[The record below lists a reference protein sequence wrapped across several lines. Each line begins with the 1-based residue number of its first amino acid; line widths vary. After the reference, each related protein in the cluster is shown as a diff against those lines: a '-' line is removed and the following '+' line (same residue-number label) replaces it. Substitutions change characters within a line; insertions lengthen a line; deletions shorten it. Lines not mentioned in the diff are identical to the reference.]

1 MWKDGDMQ
9 SRDMVACGCLLDFS
23 PEEWN
28 SDVSSVGFMR
38 AHKSTS
44 DKSGQ
49 LRTTWE
55 SQASGAFY
63 LNEGFGGYPRPP
75 LSALILMRGQQI
87 EKWLRLS
94 LRPTKIRAHPPDS
107 RLSVRKYDWFRE
119 EIQNSSSNQS
129 SPGELKLEILP
140 YI

>member
-1 MWKDGDMQ
+1 MEICREETWWHL
-9 SRDMVACGCLLDFS
+9 ACLLDFS

-28 SDVSSVGFMR
+28 SDVSSLGFMP

-94 LRPTKIRAHPPDS
+94 LRPTEIRDLCGPPARQPS
-107 RLSVRKYDWFRE
+107 LY
-119 EIQNSSSNQS
+119 
-129 SPGELKLEILP
+129 LEI
-140 YI
+140 